1 VVGGIFEDGSFVAGS
16 SELSALGIEVRQG
29 VSLAPLTTMKIGGEA
44 EYFAVATDIEQLTV
58 LGRWA
63 QRSQIP
69 YFILGGG
76 SNILISDT
84 GIRGLVIYNRS
95 RMVRLIKPNADDLNA
110 DEPVTDGPAPKIG
123 PAVYAESGAAMAG
136 VARLCIRAAMAGLEW
151 AVSVPGT
158 IGGAVI
164 GNAGAHGGEIKDN
177 LVVAQVLETDGR
189 LVERSVAEL
198 DYAYRSSLLKRNR
211 PLHAATYPIVL
222 AATFGLVAGDPV
234 ALKQLADRYLAH
246 RRSTQPVEPS
256 LGSTFKN
263 PTGDHAGRLI
273 EAAGLKGKRIGGVEV
288 SRTHANFFINPGGV
302 GAATAADMMAL
313 IEYVQAEVERQSGIR
328 LQPEVQL
335 AGDW

>member
-1 VVGGIFEDGSFVAGS
+1 LTVVDAISAS
-16 SELSALGIEVRQG
+16 SELSVLGIEVRQG
-29 VSLAPLTTMKIGGEA
+29 TSLAPLSTMKIGGEA
-44 EYFAVATDIEQLTV
+44 EYFAVAANRQQLIA

-63 QRSQIP
+63 QTSQVP

-95 RMVRLIKPNADDLNA
+95 RAVRLITPDT
-110 DEPVTDGPAPKIG
+110 DEPVIDGQIPRIAG
-123 PAVYAESGAAMAG
+123 PSVYAESGAAMAG
-136 VARLCIRAAMAGLEW
+136 VARSCVRAEMAGMEW

-158 IGGAVI
+158 IGGAVL

-177 LVVAQVLETDGR
+177 LAVVQLLETDGR
-189 LVERSVAEL
+189 LVERTVEEL
-198 DYAYRSSLLKRNR
+198 DYAYRSSRLKRKR
-211 PLHAATYPIVL
+211 PLHAAINPIVL
-222 AATFGLVAGDPV
+222 AATFRLTVGDPA
-234 ALKQLADRYLAH
+234 ALKQRADRYLAH
-246 RRSTQPVEPS
+246 RRNTQPVEPS

-263 PTGDHAGRLI
+263 PPGDHAGRLI

-302 GAATAADMMAL
+302 GAAKAADMVAL
-313 IEYVQAEVERQSGIR
+313 IEYVQAEVETQFGVR